1 MSSQPCI
8 DAMSGTKVGAGTKGG
23 NPGANQGAPTTGT
36 PTSVVTPTSLLPFM
50 AML

>member
-1 MSSQPCI
+1 
-8 DAMSGTKVGAGTKGG
+8 MSGTKVGAGTKGG
-23 NPGANQGAPTTGT
+23 NLGAPTTGT